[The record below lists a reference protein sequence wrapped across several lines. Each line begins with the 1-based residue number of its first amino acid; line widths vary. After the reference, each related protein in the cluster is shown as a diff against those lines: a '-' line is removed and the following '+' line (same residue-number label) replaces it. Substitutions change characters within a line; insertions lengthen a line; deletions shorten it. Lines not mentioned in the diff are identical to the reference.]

1 MHATQPDESDIQSLT
16 LRTVSAINKLSKFH
30 EPSHIVIVWDG
41 AEESWRK
48 QLFADYKKGRK
59 PMPEALASGLA
70 SLKKSLAE
78 NNWHNLDA
86 ESEADDVIATL
97 ATKLTH
103 SGGEAIIVSTDNG
116 FSQLLH
122 PNIKQ
127 WDHFSQQYLDINA
140 LEQKFGVDR
149 TQFVEYWS
157 LAGATGNKVPGV
169 PGIGPKSAAELLKMF
184 RSITNIYAS
193 LDSIGDK
200 QAKKL
205 AEGKEMAKLSYK
217 LVQLQ
222 IDMPLDIRLS
232 EFRCARDK

>member
-16 LRTVSAINKLSKFH
+16 LRTVSAINKLLKFH
-30 EPSHIVIVWDG
+30 EPSHIVLVWDG
-41 AEESWRK
+41 SEESWRK
-48 QLFADYKKGRK
+48 RLFADYKKGRK
-59 PMPEALASGLA
+59 PMPESLASGLP
-70 SLKKSLAE
+70 SLKNTLSE

-97 ATKLTH
+97 ATKLTS

-116 FSQLLH
+116 FTQLLH

-140 LEQKFGVDR
+140 LEQKFGVER
-149 TQFVEYWS
+149 AQFVEYWS
-157 LAGATGNKVPGV
+157 LAGATGNKIPGV
-169 PGIGPKSAAELLKMF
+169 TGIGPKSAAELLKVF

-193 LDSIGDK
+193 LDAIGDK

-222 IDMPLDIRLS
+222 CNMPLNLS
-232 EFRCARDK
+232 LSAFRYAGNK